1 MKQLVLDISSGETK
15 VVEVTEPSVRNGGI
29 IVKNFYSVISIGTE
43 KSIVNFAKKNIIG
56 KARNRP
62 DLFKAFL
69 EKAKRDGIIV
79 AYQQAQRRLEQ
90 YLPLGYSSAGIV
102 DKISEDVKDFKI
114 GDRVACAG
122 AEFAWHA
129 DKISVPKNMVTKVP
143 DEVDLKDASF
153 ATISSIALNGFRCAN
168 PELGHTI
175 VIIGLGLIGLLTVQ
189 IAKAAGCK
197 VIGIDLDERKVKL
210 ALELGADY
218 AYVRS
223 ESNITTILELTG
235 QIGVDSVIITASGD
249 SNDSIHLAGKISRKK
264 AIVSIVGAI
273 KLDIPREDFY
283 KKELSVQIPSS
294 YGPGRYDRNYEEH
307 GHDYPIGF
315 VRWTISRNMHA
326 VLQLMKE
333 KKLTPSKIITEIFS
347 IDSAVQSYSNIEN
360 SAELKIGS
368 VIKYE
373 NLEDDVKSK
382 IISVM
387 KMESNPNKINCGL
400 IGGGIYATSTAL
412 PIMKKIRDMEI
423 TSISTASGLN
433 SKSISEKYG
442 INNLYSDYHD
452 MLDEKSIDL
461 IFCMTRNNLHASIV
475 CDALAKNK
483 NVFIE
488 KPLGINFEE
497 LDKIEDAWHK
507 STKAVMVGFNRRYA
521 PFTNEI
527 KTFFKNRVSPM
538 TAFYRVNAENIPHDH
553 WVYDK
558 KEGSGRIITEACH
571 FIDYLTYVIGSKPI
585 QVFSNSITTQK
596 SQDTMDN
603 FVINISFE
611 DGSIGS
617 VIYTSKGNKKFS
629 KEYVEFFADNKS
641 AVLDNF
647 KNLKLVSDKKVVN
660 KKNMLSQDKGHKNE
674 FEFLIKN
681 LKNGNRMEDEFMLSL
696 FSSRATVAA
705 QKSMITKVPE
715 KV

>member
-79 AYQQAQRRLEQ
+79 AYQQAKRRLEQ

-461 IFCMTRNNLHASIV
+461 IFCMTRNNLHANIV

-483 NVFIE
+483 NVFVE
-488 KPLGINFEE
+488 KPLGINFKE

-585 QVFSNSITTQK
+585 QVFCNSITTQK

-603 FVINISFE
+603 FVINISFK

-629 KEYVEFFADNKS
+629 KEYAEFFADNKS

-647 KNLKLVSDKKVVN
+647 KNLKLVSDEKEVN
-660 KKNMLSQDKGHKNE
+660 KKNSLSQDKGHKNE

>member
-79 AYQQAQRRLEQ
+79 AYQQAKRRLEQ

-585 QVFSNSITTQK
+585 QVFCNSITTQK

-629 KEYVEFFADNKS
+629 KEYAEFFADNKS

-647 KNLKLVSDKKVVN
+647 KNLKLVSDEKEVN
-660 KKNMLSQDKGHKNE
+660 KKNSLSQDKGHKNE